1 MPETKTEKT
10 ELHRQLDFY
19 SKTTKEDLFII
30 LRSFCLLH
38 SDESEKWIDIAIQE
52 KEVLKQNGII

>member
-1 MPETKTEKT
+1 MLENKTEKT
-10 ELHRQLDFY
+10 ELQRQLDFY

-30 LRSFCLLH
+30 LRSFFLLH